1 MLYLN
6 AAATREALPMADA
19 IEAMVDAFSGDAETP
34 LRTLVG
40 GSLVMPGRLD
50 DHIAVKIVS
59 VVPGNPAGLVVV
71 FGADGTPLGI
81 VDGPTITAIRTGAVC
96 GLATRLLTSEG
107 EKTLAMLGAGAMAS
121 DQIDAIR
128 AVRAVGRLLVWS
140 RDQEKAR
147 ILADRVGGEVVANID
162 EAVAQADVVSCAT
175 PSTTPLF
182 SPLSVRPGAH
192 VNAVGA
198 FTPEMVELP
207 AELLR
212 DAYVVVDEY
221 EAAAA
226 EAGDLIQ
233 AGRTPDATLAEL
245 LADAAPV
252 INSDRTV
259 FKSVGVAVQDVAAAR
274 VAINNATAMG
284 LGVALG

>member
-59 VVPGNPAGLVVV
+59 VVPGNPVGLVVV
-71 FGADGTPLGI
+71 FGSDGTPLGI

-107 EKTLAMLGAGAMAS
+107 DKTLAMLGAGAMAS

-128 AVRAVGRLLVWS
+128 AVREVGRILVWS
-140 RDQEKAR
+140 RDQERAR
-147 ILADRVGGEVVANID
+147 ILSDRVGGEVVANID

-182 SPLSVRPGAH
+182 SPLSVRPGSH

-198 FTPEMVELP
+198 FTPEMAELP

-212 DAYVVVDEY
+212 GAYVVVDEY

-233 AGRTPDATLAEL
+233 AGRTPDASLAEL
-245 LADAAPV
+245 LAGTAPV

-274 VAINNATAMG
+274 VAIKNATAMG